1 MFSVEK
7 FEKGINNINH
17 HVEEKCF
24 VSHMNKPYFILGPIK
39 IEIIKQN
46 QMQVIVFRSFLTD
59 EEVEALKGYSTVEVS

>member
-1 MFSVEK
+1 MFYQEK
-7 FEKGINNINH
+7 FEKEIHNINH

-24 VSHMNKPYFILGPIK
+24 VSHMKKPYFILSPIK

-46 QMQVIVFRSFLTD
+46 QIQVIVFRSFLTN

>member
-1 MFSVEK
+1 MFYMEK
-7 FEKGINNINH
+7 FEKEINNINH

-39 IEIIKQN
+39 IEIIKQS

-59 EEVEALKGYSTVEVS
+59 EEVEALKGYRTVEVS